1 MSAVVDAFEGQ
12 TRRKGSVPTQLRHV
26 GVVANSLT
34 LDADQLL
41 ASIQRIQKQ
50 NGIKPDTKVA
60 EIVGRVGVDGRM
72 ASKFPNLTV
81 EMETGTGKTYVY
93 IRTALELG
101 RRFGLRK
108 YIVVVPSVAVREGV
122 LKTLRITRRHF
133 GRLYP
138 GLSYRFY
145 AYDS

>member
-1 MSAVVDAFEGQ
+1 
-12 TRRKGSVPTQLRHV
+12 
-26 GVVANSLT
+26 
-34 LDADQLL
+34 
-41 ASIQRIQKQ
+41 
-50 NGIKPDTKVA
+50 
-60 EIVGRVGVDGRM
+60 
-72 ASKFPNLTV
+72 
-81 EMETGTGKTYVY
+81 METGTGKTYVY

-145 AYDS
+145 AYDSQSLGQVRQFAAAESIELMVMTLDSFNKAPNVIRQPTDQLQGD